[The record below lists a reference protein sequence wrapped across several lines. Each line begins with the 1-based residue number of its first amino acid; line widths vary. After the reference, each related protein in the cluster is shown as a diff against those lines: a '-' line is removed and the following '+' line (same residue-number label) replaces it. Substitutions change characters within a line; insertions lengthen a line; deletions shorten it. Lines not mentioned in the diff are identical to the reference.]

1 MSCVY
6 NQTLISCQGSD
17 TDDANFNDISLRGC
31 GLN

>member
-6 NQTLISCQGSD
+6 NRTLSCQGSD
-17 TDDANFNDISLRGC
+17 TDDANFNDISLHGC